1 LQLWYRDHTEQLPGL
16 ERRLW
21 NAWGQYRI
29 IIKDDVAFYKNLIDR
44 LVRYY
49 KLHDFV
55 RDTLDTIDLSISHE
69 ASEDG
74 DLPAD
79 FTDVE
84 RQGPQFMVYETINYL
99 GDLER
104 YSCQLDDIEF
114 AVDAPRN
121 PNVEPVARGPTA
133 EDYYQTAVI
142 LGPEHGESKSLLP
155 R

>member
-1 LQLWYRDHTEQLPGL
+1 M
-16 ERRLW
+16 RLW

-142 LGPEHGESKSLLP
+142 LGPEHGESQSLLP
-155 R
+155 SSSN

>member
-1 LQLWYRDHTEQLPGL
+1 M
-16 ERRLW
+16 RLW